1 MHRFILHLEKS
12 SPFMTRKTSIL
23 NRAYMSLKSQFNSKV
38 QLCHIF
44 PFNSYPFIILSDD
57 SQNIS
62 YSATTPWREG
72 MVRNRTV
79 IYILT
84 QKDYA
89 DREKILK
96 GNTVLEIRLLQKV
109 GFKVL
114 TIPWYELTIYS
125 TEKGVKN
132 KLLSELEKLK

>member
-1 MHRFILHLEKS
+1 
-12 SPFMTRKTSIL
+12 MTRKTSIL
-23 NRAYMSLKSQFNSKV
+23 NRAYMSLKSEFNSKV

-44 PFNSYPFIILSDD
+44 PFNSYPLIILSDD

-62 YSATTPWREG
+62 YSATTQWREG
-72 MVRNRTV
+72 MVRNRTA

-89 DREKILK
+89 DKEKVLR
-96 GNTVLEIRLLQKV
+96 GNTVLEIRLLEKV

-114 TIPWYELTIYS
+114 TIPWHELTIYA
-125 TEKGVKN
+125 TEKGVRN
-132 KLLSELEKLK
+132 KLLSELDKFK